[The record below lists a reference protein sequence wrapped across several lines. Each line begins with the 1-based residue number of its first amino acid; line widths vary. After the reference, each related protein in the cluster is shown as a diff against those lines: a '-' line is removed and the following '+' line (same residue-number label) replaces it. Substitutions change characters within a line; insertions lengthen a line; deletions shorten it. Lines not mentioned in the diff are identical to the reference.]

1 MEKRAFIIE
10 MLTKKKTTPFSL
22 LVNGNSMAPNIN
34 NNDRILVEPYFGTTL
49 KRGTI
54 IVYRKFNDHLT
65 VHRIMNV
72 VKISKKRFFC
82 ETKGDN
88 NSEIDPYK
96 VFNHEI
102 IGIVKERNFE
112 NEYD

>member
-1 MEKRAFIIE
+1 MEKNTFIIE
-10 MLTKKKTTPFSL
+10 MLTKKQTTPFSL
-22 LVNGNSMAPNIN
+22 LISGDSMAPSIK
-34 NNDRILVEPYFGTTL
+34 NNDRILIEPYTGTTL
-49 KRGTI
+49 KRGAI

-65 VHRIMNV
+65 VHRIVNV
-72 VKISKKRFFC
+72 VKISKKRFLC

-88 NSEIDPYK
+88 NAEIDPYK

-102 IGIVKERNFE
+102 IGIVKERTFE